1 MTAPGAGGPAST
13 AKRRGL
19 ARHAAA
25 PLGATLS
32 GNLSLAVGISVW
44 ATNFLVT
51 DALLKGWDAYLIVAG
66 RLLSATCCL
75 MAAYAIQT
83 RGRPFRRVRWRPA
96 WLLGAAGICVSTVCL
111 TLGVKYSGAVPAAI
125 VAASSPIVAA
135 LLAWAG
141 FSVALTRAVVLG
153 AAVAVAGGVLAAW
166 GGGGEAGAFRGGELL
181 VLAAVTVFTWYSL
194 GAQHW
199 MGGLGQ
205 LGISAITMM
214 LGCLTMVALLPLLVL
229 LDVARPVWTPDALSI
244 AYLLFL
250 GAGPASFSLFLWHW
264 GVSRVGVTIA
274 SIYANLVPV
283 VVVAI
288 RMVQGQPPT
297 AAQLA
302 GGALIVAGVL
312 LAQLLPARPVAPP
325 PGGRAA

>member
-1 MTAPGAGGPAST
+1 MPPW
-13 AKRRGL
+13 
-19 ARHAAA
+19 
-25 PLGATLS
+25 P
-32 GNLSLAVGISVW
+32 
-44 ATNFLVT
+44 
-51 DALLKGWDAYLIVAG
+51 
-66 RLLSATCCL
+66 
-75 MAAYAIQT
+75 
-83 RGRPFRRVRWRPA
+83 
-96 WLLGAAGICVSTVCL
+96 
-111 TLGVKYSGAVPAAI
+111 
-125 VAASSPIVAA
+125 
-135 LLAWAG
+135 
-141 FSVALTRAVVLG
+141 
-153 AAVAVAGGVLAAW
+153 VAGGVLAAW

-229 LDVARPVWTPDALSI
+229 LDVARPGLDAGRPLDRLPPVPGRRSR
-244 AYLLFL
+244 LLLAVPVAL
-250 GAGPASFSLFLWHW
+250 GREQG
-264 GVSRVGVTIA
+264 RVTIA

-312 LAQLLPARPVAPP
+312 LAQLLPARPRRAAAGGTRGMTASDALRRSGSDAIGVSPVPAANVASVPQRSP
-325 PGGRAA
+325 LRYPGGKTWLIPHVRVWLERIEPAPGLLVEPFAGGGIVSLTAVMERLAERCLMAELDRDVAALLACGFAPRFPSSARVFGASNRLGKPSTRCRIDVRAMRSDMAFARWC